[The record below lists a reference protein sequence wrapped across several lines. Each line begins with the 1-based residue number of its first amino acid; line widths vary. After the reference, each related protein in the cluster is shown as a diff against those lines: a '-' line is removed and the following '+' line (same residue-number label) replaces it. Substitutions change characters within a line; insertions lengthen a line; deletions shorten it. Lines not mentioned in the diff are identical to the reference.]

1 RVRIGGQRQLQTGI
15 RHAFQGRQDTIQRA
29 HQMCQLAFDR
39 QHVEASFVLP
49 EIDVVERQTARRGGK
64 QGRQPLL
71 GMSATDTLCP
81 CVLLWQMLMPEVGIE
96 AQIQDGTVQVE
107 PHRIHPLPIHH
118 GFGLRYHAP
127 SFFSHLPE
135 YCIAMPNPV
144 DLLPAVCRIAAA
156 AGRATLSIYHSDF
169 AVDTKAND
177 SPLTQADVAAHRL
190 IADGLQQLTPA
201 WPQLSEE
208 GSAITYATRRQWTR
222 YWLIDPLD
230 GTREFVNRNDQFTIN
245 IALIEHQQPVLGVV
259 YAPVY
264 DTLWYGSVAGGAY

>member
-1 RVRIGGQRQLQTGI
+1 
-15 RHAFQGRQDTIQRA
+15 
-29 HQMCQLAFDR
+29 
-39 QHVEASFVLP
+39 
-49 EIDVVERQTARRGGK
+49 
-64 QGRQPLL
+64 
-71 GMSATDTLCP
+71 
-81 CVLLWQMLMPEVGIE
+81 
-96 AQIQDGTVQVE
+96 
-107 PHRIHPLPIHH
+107 
-118 GFGLRYHAP
+118 
-127 SFFSHLPE
+127 
-135 YCIAMPNPV
+135 
-144 DLLPAVCRIAAA
+144 
-156 AGRATLSIYHSDF
+156 GRATLSIYHSDF

-264 DTLWYGSVAGGAY
+264 DTLWYGSVAGGAYKQVADSAPAPLHTASTDMQKPHILVSRSHRSPEVEALLEQLPDFTPISMGSSLKFCIIAEGNADFYPRLGPTSEWDTAAAHAVLLAAGGQVTDIHGRPLRYNTGDSLLNPWFLAFGDRRHDWHRYVRK